1 MLKQIDNIRKLQKH
15 IKSCRAEIATALT
28 LPYYTVFNRKA
39 EQEADLE
46 VLRTQLQML
55 LTTEKQ
61 LLLALW
67 PTHTIQ

>member
-1 MLKQIDNIRKLQKH
+1 MLKQIDDIRKLQKD

-46 VLRTQLQML
+46 ALRSRLQTL
-55 LTTEKQ
+55 LQREEQ
-61 LLLALW
+61 LLQALW
-67 PTHTIQ
+67 PAHTLQ

>member
-1 MLKQIDNIRKLQKH
+1 MLKQIDDIRKVQED

-46 VLRTQLQML
+46 ALRTQLATL
-55 LTTEKQ
+55 LQKEEQ
-61 LLLALW
+61 LLQALW
-67 PTHTIQ
+67 PAHAIQ